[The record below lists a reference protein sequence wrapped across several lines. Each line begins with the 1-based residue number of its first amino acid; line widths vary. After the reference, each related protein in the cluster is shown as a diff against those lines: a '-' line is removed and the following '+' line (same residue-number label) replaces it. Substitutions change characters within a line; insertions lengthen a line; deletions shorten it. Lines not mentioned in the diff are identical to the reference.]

1 MKSDELMAQL
11 CSALAANTHVKDL
24 VLVNCNIGQNGCT
37 SLGQAVSNHP
47 SALDILAQNEKAS
60 NSATVTVS
68 VWVDDEAPFCS
79 RTHCSSPGGLICAG
93 VVAQL
98 AKNAVLKNIN
108 LEKNCV
114 NQEGATSLA
123 QGLAKNTGVRVI
135 DLMNQK
141 NCRCLQPCH
150 SPHSIF
156 ACHCTLRQYFQAPK
170 TFAPHLCGSAPW
182 P

>member
-1 MKSDELMAQL
+1 M
-11 CSALAANTHVKDL
+11 
-24 VLVNCNIGQNGCT
+24 
-37 SLGQAVSNHP
+37 
-47 SALDILAQNEKAS
+47 
-60 NSATVTVS
+60 
-68 VWVDDEAPFCS
+68 
-79 RTHCSSPGGLICAG
+79 
-93 VVAQL
+93 AQL

-114 NQEGATSLA
+114 NQEGATALA

-150 SPHSIF
+150 APHSICAF
-156 ACHCTLRQYFQAPK
+156 RQYFPAPIF
-170 TFAPHLCGSAPW
+170 FATHSCGPAPW

>member
-1 MKSDELMAQL
+1 
-11 CSALAANTHVKDL
+11 
-24 VLVNCNIGQNGCT
+24 
-37 SLGQAVSNHP
+37 
-47 SALDILAQNEKAS
+47 
-60 NSATVTVS
+60 

-79 RTHCSSPGGLICAG
+79 RTHCSGGLICAG

-150 SPHSIF
+150 APHSIC
-156 ACHCTLRQYFQAPK
+156 ACHCTFRQCFFPSMLPGAK
-170 TFAPHLCGSAPW
+170 NFRATFVRLSTLAINRHIPCASLQMGRPVSRRIFGHVPNQHYASQNQLAA
-182 P
+182 